1 MANCPIT
8 SGRTEA
14 CNDSIG
20 GLDAFFAVPYIANGF
35 TIDATLM
42 ERLQKLDAS
51 ITEAFK
57 YELRA
62 DANIQTSDGV
72 SDENTGVSLFTETLV
87 VALKKQDAE
96 TNVQVNL
103 LQQGLHYIIGVSK
116 NGDYQLM
123 GSLDGARVTAS
134 NISSGGAR
142 SDFNGYNLTFTA
154 FSRMPSPFLDQSTV
168 TALLAIESASNIN
181 P

>member
-35 TIDATLM
+35 TI
-42 ERLQKLDAS
+42 LDGEVTALDVS

-87 VALKKQDAE
+87 VALKKQDSE

>member
-14 CNDSIG
+14 CNAQIG
-20 GLDAFFAVPYIANGF
+20 GLDAFFAVPYISNGF
-35 TIDATLM
+35 TIDETLG
-42 ERLQKLDAS
+42 QVTAIDAG

-57 YELRA
+57 FELRA

-134 NISSGGAR
+134 NITTGGAR

-154 FSRMPSPFLDQSTV
+154 FSRFPSPFLDESTV
-168 TALLAIESASNIN
+168 TALLAIESTQVIN

>member
-8 SGRTEA
+8 SGRTEP
-14 CNDSIG
+14 CLDSIS
-20 GLDAFFAVPYIANGF
+20 GLNSFIAIPYIQNGF
-35 TIDATLM
+35 TIDETTDLVTEM
-42 ERLQKLDAS
+42 DAG

-57 YELRA
+57 FELRA
-62 DANIQTSDGV
+62 DANILNTDGV
-72 SDENTGVSLFTETLV
+72 ADENTGVSLFTETLTV
-87 VALKKQDAE
+87 FLKKLDAE
-96 TNVQVNL
+96 TNVQVRL
-103 LQQGLHYIIGVSK
+103 LQQGLHYIIGVSR

-134 NISSGGAR
+134 NITTGGAR

-154 FSRMPSPFLDQSTV
+154 FSRFPSPFLDEATI

>member
-14 CNDSIG
+14 CNNSIG
-20 GLDAFFAVPYIANGF
+20 GLDAFFAIPYVADGF
-35 TIDATLM
+35 TIDEATGLVTAI
-42 ERLQKLDAS
+42 DAG

-62 DANIQTSDGV
+62 DANIMVSDGT
-72 SDENTGVSLFTETLV
+72 SDENTGVSLFTETLT

-103 LQQGLHYIIGVSK
+103 LQQGLHYIITQSK
-116 NGDYQLM
+116 DGNYQLL
-123 GSLDGARVTAS
+123 GSLDGSRVTAS
-134 NISSGGAR
+134 NISTGGAR
-142 SDFNGYNLTFTA
+142 TDFQGYNLTFTS
-154 FSRMPSPFLDQSTV
+154 FSKTPPPFLDTATV
-168 TALLAIESASNIN
+168 QALLAIESANNIN

>member
-8 SGRTEA
+8 SGRTES

-35 TIDATLM
+35 TI
-42 ERLQKLDAS
+42 LDGEVTALDVS

-103 LQQGLHYIIGVSK
+103 LQQGLHYIIGVSR

-134 NISSGGAR
+134 NMTTGGAR
-142 SDFNGYNLTFTA
+142 TDGNLYNLTFTS
-154 FSRMPSPFLDQSTV
+154 FSRTPSPFLDQATV

>member
-35 TIDATLM
+35 TI
-42 ERLQKLDAS
+42 LDGEVTALDVS

-87 VALKKQDAE
+87 VALKKQDSE

-154 FSRMPSPFLDQSTV
+154 FSRIPSPFLDQATV

>member
-8 SGRTEA
+8 SGRTEP
-14 CNDSIG
+14 CLDSIS
-20 GLDAFFAVPYIANGF
+20 GLNAFIAIPYINNGF
-35 TIDATLM
+35 TIDEATGLVT
-42 ERLQKLDAS
+42 EIDAS

-62 DANIQTSDGV
+62 DANILNTDGV
-72 SDENTGVSLFTETLV
+72 ADENTGVSLFTETLTV
-87 VALKKQDAE
+87 FLKKLDAE
-96 TNVQVNL
+96 TNVQVRL
-103 LQQGLHYIIGVSK
+103 LQQGLHYIIGVSR

-134 NISSGGAR
+134 NITTGGAR
-142 SDFNGYNLTFTA
+142 TDASGYNLTFSS
-154 FSRMPSPFLDQSTV
+154 FSKYVTPFLDSAVITSV
-168 TALLAIESASNIN
+168 EAIISEQNIN

>member
-20 GLDAFFAVPYIANGF
+20 GLDAFFAVPYITNGF
-35 TIDATLM
+35 TILDGEVTAIDAG
-42 ERLQKLDAS
+42 
-51 ITEAFK
+51 ITESFK

-96 TNVQVNL
+96 TKKASGKQKL
-103 LQQGLHYIIGVSK
+103 LDLGLTEEEVKALIGV
-116 NGDYQLM
+116 
-123 GSLDGARVTAS
+123 
-134 NISSGGAR
+134 
-142 SDFNGYNLTFTA
+142 
-154 FSRMPSPFLDQSTV
+154 
-168 TALLAIESASNIN
+168 
-181 P
+181 

>member
-35 TIDATLM
+35 TI
-42 ERLQKLDAS
+42 LDGEVTALDVS

-154 FSRMPSPFLDQSTV
+154 FSRIPSPFLDQATV

>member
-1 MANCPIT
+1 MQ
-8 SGRTEA
+8 
-14 CNDSIG
+14 
-20 GLDAFFAVPYIANGF
+20 LW
-35 TIDATLM
+35 
-42 ERLQKLDAS
+42 ERLQKLTHG

-123 GSLDGARVTAS
+123 GSLDGCKS
-134 NISSGGAR
+134 NGIKY
-142 SDFNGYNLTFTA
+142 F
-154 FSRMPSPFLDQSTV
+154 
-168 TALLAIESASNIN
+168 
-181 P
+181 

>member
-1 MANCPIT
+1 MSNCQIT
-8 SGRTEA
+8 SGRTEI
-14 CNDSIG
+14 CNSSIG
-20 GLDAFFAVPYIANGF
+20 GMKAFFAIPYINNGF
-35 TIDATLM
+35 TIDPATL
-42 ERLQKLDAS
+42 EVTAIDAA

-87 VALKKQDAE
+87 VALKKQDSE

-103 LQQGLHYIIGVSK
+103 LQQGLHYIIGESN

-134 NISSGGAR
+134 NMTTGGAR
-142 SDFNGYNLTFTA
+142 SDGNLYNLTFTS
-154 FSRMPSPFLDQSTV
+154 FSRTPSPFLDQATV

>member
-35 TIDATLM
+35 TI
-42 ERLQKLDAS
+42 LDGEVTALDVS

-103 LQQGLHYIIGVSK
+103 LQQGLHYIIGVSR

-134 NISSGGAR
+134 NMTTGGAR
-142 SDFNGYNLTFTA
+142 TDGNLYNLTFTS
-154 FSRMPSPFLDQSTV
+154 FSRTPSPFLDQATV

>member
-35 TIDATLM
+35 TI
-42 ERLQKLDAS
+42 LDGEVTALDVS

-87 VALKKQDAE
+87 VALKKQDSE

-154 FSRMPSPFLDQSTV
+154 FSRMPSPFLDQATV